1 MVIEKALANKWSDQL
16 VCFYGEKDFK
26 ENSHQL
32 ATAERWL
39 KSVEDSSV
47 LFLTLARIALR
58 NELMEKAKNYYELS
72 IASSPSAE
80 AYLEL
85 SLLSARLGDDK
96 ASLKKLKLYFKIIAV
111 GKLDLP
117 LVS

>member
-39 KSVEDSSV
+39 KAIEDSSV
-47 LFLTLARIALR
+47 LLLTPARISLK
-58 NELMEKAKNYYELS
+58 NELMEKAENYY
-72 IASSPSAE
+72 
-80 AYLEL
+80 
-85 SLLSARLGDDK
+85 
-96 ASLKKLKLYFKIIAV
+96 
-111 GKLDLP
+111 
-117 LVS
+117 